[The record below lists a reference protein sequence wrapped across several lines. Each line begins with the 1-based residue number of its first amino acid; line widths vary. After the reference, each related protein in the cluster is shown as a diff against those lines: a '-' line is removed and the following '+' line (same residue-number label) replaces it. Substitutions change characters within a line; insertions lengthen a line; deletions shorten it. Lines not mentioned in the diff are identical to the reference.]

1 MNSRPCQGCG
11 PPYWPWV
18 PWSCGP
24 SSMAPQGPCRA
35 QNQPTPGASLFN
47 FCRTRPPHFPLLVPG
62 FAEDN
67 GGLAFA
73 LCCACRSCPPRA
85 SCSWNPGLDPGHP
98 GGQQLEDSG
107 PEAEGRLV
115 GSSEDRG
122 SLGPGPSLWAGHH
135 GAFSALGS
143 HTESHEGCPAC
154 LLAPVPWAED
164 PNPLVLGR
172 NNRVVL
178 CKPCSVLRGAASG
191 QPGPVILTLLEGTAE
206 VGTPRHSRPRT
217 VTFDFNERP
226 CS

>member
-1 MNSRPCQGCG
+1 MSCSESAN
-11 PPYWPWV
+11 PWGI
-18 PWSCGP
+18 PFQFLQDTASTFP
-24 SSMAPQGPCRA
+24 SARSWLCLGQR
-35 QNQPTPGASLFN
+35 GAGLRSLLWL
-47 FCRTRPPHFPLLVPG
+47 PLL
-62 FAEDN
+62 
-67 GGLAFA
+67 
-73 LCCACRSCPPRA
+73 PPPSLVLLELRA
-85 SCSWNPGLDPGHP
+85 GPGHP
-98 GGQQLEDSG
+98 GGRQLEDSG